1 VVGEKK
7 QKTGWSSGSS
17 RKIRKRISHVSDH
30 LSVTAGA
37 ILIEM
42 LTVTPQAFTRDID
55 KGISESGILK
65 LNNPEEEILL
75 EQCDR
80 LRTRILTCG
89 ERIAEPAILANW
101 NLAEPFLLAVATS
114 IHSNLVFLV
123 DPMANAS
130 AFRQMREC
138 GLVLL
143 HTSVA
148 DDSNNLVKDG
158 YGYENGGD
166 GVLDDTPTDVTGKRV
181 AASNG
186 DKLTATATTRTVGEF
201 GHRH

>member
-1 VVGEKK
+1 
-7 QKTGWSSGSS
+7 
-17 RKIRKRISHVSDH
+17 
-30 LSVTAGA
+30 VTAGA

-55 KGISESGILK
+55 KGISESGVLK

-101 NLAEPFLLAVATS
+101 NLAEPFLLAVAAS
-114 IHSNLVFLV
+114 IHSDLVFLV
-123 DPMANAS
+123 DPMANTS

-158 YGYENGGD
+158 YENVGD
-166 GVLDDTPTDVTGKRV
+166 AVLDDTPTDVTGKRV
-181 AASNG
+181 AANNG
-186 DKLTATATTRTVGEF
+186 DKLTATATARTVGEF